1 MLISGKKVVTL
12 DVEDKDIL
20 EAAVRVL
27 NNLFDALGEFEDPV
41 GLEEIVDNLN
51 YLRYHEP
58 FEIDLSE

>member
-1 MLISGKKVVTL
+1 MLISGKKVITL